1 MRKRSAVLEALERLR
16 DVNPGFTLGQ
26 IMALLYVADEEQPLP
41 LVDLRSRLDISPNLA
56 WRTAEALRGADGE
69 TAALVEAAPW
79 GGRKAGALRLTAA
92 GEQLARLL
100 DDIIADAQPIKEKPA
115 GPWGPAGVASEL
127 SIAS

>member
-16 DVNPGFTLGQ
+16 DANPGFTLGQ
-26 IMALLYVADEEQPLP
+26 IMALLYVADEESPLP

-56 WRTAEALRGADGE
+56 WRTAEALRAPDGGAS
-69 TAALVEAAPW
+69 ALVEAAPW

-92 GEQLARLL
+92 GEELARLL
-100 DDIIADAQPIKEKPA
+100 DGVIADAQPIKEKPA
-115 GPWGPAGVASEL
+115 GPRGPAGAPSEL

>member
-26 IMALLYVADEEQPLP
+26 IMALLYVADEDGPLP

-56 WRTAEALRGADGE
+56 WRTAEALRAPDGE
-69 TAALVEAAPW
+69 TGALVEAAPW

-92 GEQLARLL
+92 GEQIAHLL
-100 DDIIADAQPIKEKPA
+100 DGVIADAQPIKEKPA
-115 GPWGPAGVASEL
+115 GPRGPAGVVSEL
-127 SIAS
+127 SAAP